1 MDGEPVVLCSNGSM
15 VQLVEEIEAPR
26 RGRPR
31 RFSSHTERQLLL
43 DASVRVMSE
52 NGYDGTSVND
62 ILEEAGLSTRAFY
75 RQFDSKQALL
85 TALIERER
93 DRVAHHLEQA
103 AKSAD
108 GPLAAVEAWIDAFL
122 DLLYNPEIAPTTAIF
137 TAPSVM
143 ASYTLATSLPE
154 MQRMFCPPLIKALR
168 AGHRAGVL
176 KSPAPEA
183 DAYCIHA
190 LVHASL
196 DVHHRARLPKRAV
209 VKAQILRFAWP
220 ALGLRLKRS

>member
-1 MDGEPVVLCSNGSM
+1 MA
-15 VQLVEEIEAPR
+15 QLLEETEARR

-31 RFSSHTERQLLL
+31 RFSSETERQLLL
-43 DASVRVMSE
+43 DAAVVVMSE
-52 NGYDGTSVND
+52 YGYDGTAVND
-62 ILEEAGLSTRAFY
+62 VLEAAGLSTRAFY
-75 RQFDSKQALL
+75 RQFDSKSALL

-93 DRVAHHLEQA
+93 DRVAAYLEEA

-137 TAPSVM
+137 TAPSVL

-154 MQRMFCPPLIKALR
+154 MQRRFCPPLIRALR

-176 KSPAPEA
+176 KSPNPEA

-190 LVHASL
+190 LVHAAI
-196 DVHHRARLPKRAV
+196 DVHHRPNHKRAT

-220 ALGLRLKRS
+220 ALGIRPKRSGPAKRI

>member
-1 MDGEPVVLCSNGSM
+1 MDLM
-15 VQLVEEIEAPR
+15 VQPIEDDGVPR

-31 RFSSHTERQLLL
+31 RFSSHTERQILL
-43 DASVRVMSE
+43 DAAVRVMSK

-62 ILEEAGLSTRAFY
+62 VLEDAGLSTRAFY
-75 RQFDSKQALL
+75 RQFDSKHELL
-85 TALIERER
+85 MALILRER
-93 DRVAHHLEQA
+93 DRVAYHLERA

-137 TAPSVM
+137 TAPSVL

-154 MQRMFCPPLIKALR
+154 MQRMFCPPLIRALR

-176 KSPAPEA
+176 DSPRPEA

-190 LVHASL
+190 LLHAAL
-196 DVHHRARLPKRAV
+196 DVHHRPRPRRTT
-209 VKAQILRFAWP
+209 VKAQVLRFVWP
-220 ALGLRLKRS
+220 ALGIGRRGRKG

>member
-1 MDGEPVVLCSNGSM
+1 M
-15 VQLVEEIEAPR
+15 VQLVEETEAPR

-93 DRVAHHLEQA
+93 DRVAH
-103 AKSAD
+103 S
-108 GPLAAVEAWIDAFL
+108 P
-122 DLLYNPEIAPTTAIF
+122 
-137 TAPSVM
+137 
-143 ASYTLATSLPE
+143 
-154 MQRMFCPPLIKALR
+154 R
-168 AGHRAGVL
+168 AGGQERRW
-176 KSPAPEA
+176 SPRRRRG
-183 DAYCIHA
+183 
-190 LVHASL
+190 L
-196 DVHHRARLPKRAV
+196 DRRL
-209 VKAQILRFAWP
+209 LGP
-220 ALGLRLKRS
+220 ALQPRDRPDDRHLHRPVGHGLLHPRHFLARDAAHVLPPAHQGPAGRASGPGS

>member
-1 MDGEPVVLCSNGSM
+1 MFLCSNGCM
-15 VQLVEEIEAPR
+15 VQLLDETEAPR

-43 DASVRVMSE
+43 DAAVRVMSE

-62 ILEEAGLSTRAFY
+62 VLEEAGLSTRAFY

-93 DRVAHHLEQA
+93 DRVAFHLEKA

-137 TAPSVM
+137 TAPSVL

-154 MQRMFCPPLIKALR
+154 MQRMFCPPLVKALR
-168 AGHRAGVL
+168 AGERAGVL
-176 KSPAPEA
+176 KSKTPEA

-190 LVHASL
+190 LVHAAL
-196 DVHHRARLPKRAV
+196 DVHHRPRPKRPV

-220 ALGLRLKRS
+220 ALGIRVKRT

>member
-1 MDGEPVVLCSNGSM
+1 
-15 VQLVEEIEAPR
+15 
-26 RGRPR
+26 
-31 RFSSHTERQLLL
+31 L
-43 DASVRVMSE
+43 DAAVRVMSK

-62 ILEEAGLSTRAFY
+62 VLEDAGLSTRAFY
-75 RQFDSKQALL
+75 RQFDSKHELL
-85 TALIERER
+85 MALILRER
-93 DRVAHHLEQA
+93 DRVAYHLERA

-137 TAPSVM
+137 TAPSVL

-154 MQRMFCPPLIKALR
+154 MQRMFCPPLIRALR

-176 KSPAPEA
+176 DSPRPEA

-190 LVHASL
+190 LLHAAL
-196 DVHHRARLPKRAV
+196 DVHHRPRPRRTT
-209 VKAQILRFAWP
+209 VKAQVLRFVWP
-220 ALGLRLKRS
+220 ALGIGRRGRKG

>member
-1 MDGEPVVLCSNGSM
+1 M
-15 VQLVEEIEAPR
+15 VQRVEEIEAPR

-43 DASVRVMSE
+43 DAAVRVMSE
-52 NGYDGTSVND
+52 NSYDGTSVND
-62 ILEEAGLSTRAFY
+62 VLEEAGLSTRSFY
-75 RQFDSKQALL
+75 RQFDTKQALL

-93 DRVAHHLEQA
+93 DRVAFHLEQA
-103 AKSAD
+103 VKGAH

-122 DLLYNPEIAPTTAIF
+122 DLLYNPQIAPTTAIF
-137 TAPSVM
+137 TAPSVL
-143 ASYTLATSLPE
+143 ASYTLATSLPD

-168 AGHRAGVL
+168 AGQRAGVL
-176 KSPAPEA
+176 KSTTPVA

-190 LVHASL
+190 LVHAAL
-196 DVHHRARLPKRAV
+196 DVHHRPLPKRPA

-220 ALGLRLKRS
+220 ALGIRPKRG

>member
-1 MDGEPVVLCSNGSM
+1 M
-15 VQLVEEIEAPR
+15 VQLMEETGAPRR

-43 DASVRVMSE
+43 DAAVVVMSE
-52 NGYDGTSVND
+52 YGYDGTSVND
-62 ILEEAGLSTRAFY
+62 VLEEAGLSTRAFY

-93 DRVAHHLEQA
+93 DRVASHLEKA
-103 AKSAD
+103 VKSAD
-108 GPLAAVEAWIDAFL
+108 DPLAAVEAWIDAFL

-137 TAPSVM
+137 TAPSVL
-143 ASYTLATSLPE
+143 ASYTLATSLPD
-154 MQRMFCPPLIKALR
+154 MQRMFCPPLIRALR
-168 AGHRAGVL
+168 AGQRAGVL
-176 KSPAPEA
+176 KSSTPEA

-190 LVHASL
+190 LVHAAI
-196 DVHHRARLPKRAV
+196 DVHHRPNHKRTT

-220 ALGLRLKRS
+220 ALGIRPKRASPAKRA

>member
-1 MDGEPVVLCSNGSM
+1 M
-15 VQLVEEIEAPR
+15 VQPVEEIIVPR

-31 RFSSHTERQLLL
+31 RYSADTEREILL
-43 DASVRVMSE
+43 DTAVRVMAE

-62 ILEEAGLSTRAFY
+62 VLAEAGLSTRAFY
-75 RQFDSKQALL
+75 RQFDSKHALL
-85 TALIERER
+85 MALIQRER

-122 DLLYNPEIAPTTAIF
+122 DLNYNPEIAPTTAIF
-137 TAPSVM
+137 TAPSVL

-154 MQRMFCPPLIKALR
+154 MQRLFCPPLTKALR
-168 AGHRAGVL
+168 AGQRAGVL
-176 KSPAPEA
+176 ESSRPEA

-190 LVHASL
+190 VVQAAL
-196 DVHHRARLPKRAV
+196 DVHTRPRPRRSL
-209 VKAQILRFAWP
+209 VKAQIVRFVWP
-220 ALGLRLKRS
+220 AIGLIPDGG

>member
-1 MDGEPVVLCSNGSM
+1 M
-15 VQLVEEIEAPR
+15 VQIVEEAEAPK

-43 DASVRVMSE
+43 DAAVVVMSV

-62 ILEEAGLSTRAFY
+62 VLEETGLSTRAFY
-75 RQFDSKQALL
+75 RQFDSKQSLL

-93 DRVAHHLEQA
+93 DRVAFHLEKA
-103 AKSAD
+103 AKTAD

-122 DLLYNPEIAPTTAIF
+122 DLLYNPEIAATTAIF
-137 TAPSVM
+137 TAPSVL

-168 AGHRAGVL
+168 AGHRSGVL
-176 KSPAPEA
+176 VSPAPEA

-190 LVHASL
+190 LIHAAL
-196 DVHHRARLPKRAV
+196 DVHHRPLPKRAT
-209 VKAQILRFAWP
+209 VKAQVLRFAWP
-220 ALGLRLKRS
+220 ALGVRPKRGSVVKRG

>member
-1 MDGEPVVLCSNGSM
+1 M
-15 VQLVEEIEAPR
+15 VQPVEDGDVPR

-31 RFSSHTERQLLL
+31 RFSSHTERQILL
-43 DASVRVMSE
+43 DAAVRVMSE

-62 ILEEAGLSTRAFY
+62 VLEDAGLSTRAFY
-75 RQFDSKQALL
+75 RQFDSKHELL
-85 TALIERER
+85 MALIQRER
-93 DRVAHHLEQA
+93 DRVADHLEKA
-103 AKSAD
+103 ARSAD

-137 TAPSVM
+137 TAPSVL

-154 MQRMFCPPLIKALR
+154 MQRMFCPPLIRALR

-176 KSPAPEA
+176 ESPRPEA

-190 LVHASL
+190 LVHAAL
-196 DVHHRARLPKRAV
+196 DVHHRQRPKRAT
-209 VKAQILRFAWP
+209 VKAQVLRFVWP
-220 ALGLRLKRS
+220 ALGIRRRGDKN

>member
-1 MDGEPVVLCSNGSM
+1 M
-15 VQLVEEIEAPR
+15 VHIVEETEAPK

-43 DASVRVMSE
+43 DAAVVVMSV

-62 ILEEAGLSTRAFY
+62 VLEEAGLSTRAFY
-75 RQFDSKQALL
+75 RQFDSKSALL

-93 DRVAHHLEQA
+93 DRVAFHLERA
-103 AKSAD
+103 AKGAD

-122 DLLYNPEIAPTTAIF
+122 DLLYNPEIAATTAIF
-137 TAPSVM
+137 TAPSVL

-154 MQRMFCPPLIKALR
+154 MQRMFCPPLIRALR
-168 AGHRAGVL
+168 AGHRSGVL
-176 KSPAPEA
+176 VSPAPEA

-190 LVHASL
+190 LVHAAL
-196 DVHHRARLPKRAV
+196 DVHHRPLPKRAT
-209 VKAQILRFAWP
+209 VKAQVLRFAWP
-220 ALGLRLKRS
+220 ALGIRPKRGSPAKRG

>member
-1 MDGEPVVLCSNGSM
+1 M
-15 VQLVEEIEAPR
+15 
-26 RGRPR
+26 
-31 RFSSHTERQLLL
+31 
-43 DASVRVMSE
+43 
-52 NGYDGTSVND
+52 
-62 ILEEAGLSTRAFY
+62 
-75 RQFDSKQALL
+75 

-137 TAPSVM
+137 TAPRSWPPTPWPRPCPRCSACSVPR
-143 ASYTLATSLPE
+143 SSRP
-154 MQRMFCPPLIKALR
+154 CGP
-168 AGHRAGVL
+168 GHRAGVL
-176 KSPAPEA
+176 KSSTPEA

-190 LVHASL
+190 LVHAAL

-220 ALGLRLKRS
+220 ALGLRLKRT